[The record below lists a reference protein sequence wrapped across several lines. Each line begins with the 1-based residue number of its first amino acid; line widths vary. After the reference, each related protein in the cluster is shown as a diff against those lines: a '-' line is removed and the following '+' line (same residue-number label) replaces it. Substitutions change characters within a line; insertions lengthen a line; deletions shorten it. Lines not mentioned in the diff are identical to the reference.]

1 MLPGP
6 VGASATQESQ
16 TPQGSGVGPLTQFSE
31 RARIRALDVLPQ
43 PRGPLNRYAWLIRPV
58 RSACWSGPVTCSCPL
73 SSANVAGRYLRYSA
87 RPDWARLAGV
97 VSSLS
102 DAPAAISP
110 SPPVIGTGNRRTPRT
125 PIRARVPLLPSG
137 PGGVGGS
144 NAVRGVIGQ
153 CSQTHDQMCV
163 LRPRP
168 GAPCSACWRFRVSSP
183 AEDSPSGLGRT
194 LGKRVGGNPSR
205 VRISYPPPNVIRW
218 VRVFPRERLSGERR
232 QAPVAELPASTWP
245 PLQAP
250 APPATMDRPGPG
262 LKPARCEFAP
272 GRAAGRA
279 ALWSDGGWGGGWVL
293 FQGLQGQPDGGV
305 EL

>member
-153 CSQTHDQMCV
+153 CSQLADQMCV

-205 VRISYPPPNVIRW
+205 VRISYPPPRMTSGNAGPAFAATGPACRLVSFLVSFSLIRL
-218 VRVFPRERLSGERR
+218 VRALRPGRR
-232 QAPVAELPASTWP
+232 HP
-245 PLQAP
+245 
-250 APPATMDRPGPG
+250 RPGPG
-262 LKPARCEFAP
+262 RHPRLRP
-272 GRAAGRA
+272 G
-279 ALWSDGGWGGGWVL
+279 
-293 FQGLQGQPDGGV
+293 
-305 EL
+305 